1 MKRLWLFLLSLA
13 LVIVFSAS
21 AFAVDVKFSGEYYAA
36 GMYLDKVG
44 LNKSG
49 YMYYPI
55 KDFTR
60 RLPPLIV
67 ERRVQ
72 LSIFRGCACKPILL
86 FLRA

>member
-49 YMYYPI
+49 YETFAQLTWLFI
-55 KDFTR
+55 F
-60 RLPPLIV
+60 LINV
-67 ERRVQ
+67 T
-72 LSIFRGCACKPILL
+72 SNIL
-86 FLRA
+86 